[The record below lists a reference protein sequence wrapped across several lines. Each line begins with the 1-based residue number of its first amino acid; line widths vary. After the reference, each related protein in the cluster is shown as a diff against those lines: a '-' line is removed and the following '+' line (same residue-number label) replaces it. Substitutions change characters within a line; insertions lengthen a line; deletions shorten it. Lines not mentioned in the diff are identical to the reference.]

1 MGWKAGGGRPGR
13 WARALRQSVR
23 SATPGEGGGN
33 DGIVLLL
40 SLAPVPGR
48 GVSSAHHLAI
58 VRPAANPVPMRTG
71 CTLCLRPLRGCGA
84 ASQRV
89 HVAPS
94 TKKSQGK
101 MKERS
106 HLNEN
111 VLLKPFGVRK
121 GFSGKAG

>member
-1 MGWKAGGGRPGR
+1 MLG
-13 WARALRQSVR
+13 
-23 SATPGEGGGN
+23 
-33 DGIVLLL
+33 
-40 SLAPVPGR
+40 
-48 GVSSAHHLAI
+48 
-58 VRPAANPVPMRTG
+58 
-71 CTLCLRPLRGCGA
+71 RPLRGCGA

-121 GFSGKAG
+121 GFSQKAG